1 MSASSPPGE
10 VPIVAT
16 PDAESSHTEVRILWT
31 GFLRNL
37 WKEIFEFR
45 SRPILLGVIFGLS
58 IGTTLAAG
66 NLNIQPPPIR
76 IQLYQP
82 GPESEISPNF
92 NDASTL
98 LQQYSNVR
106 VIRMAGSFLDLTAM
120 QRDGAHYAVV
130 PRGDSWVVFYNF
142 PTLQQEEQTAWFINV
157 LSTSLSEQKP
167 LIAESAQSNL
177 QNTTGPKTANVA
189 EPNVQKIGP
198 TSRISALPGDSK
210 ILLVPRAILL
220 TVLFLPFVMCARSF
234 SREVAFETLPT
245 ILATPNGGWAP
256 LLAAK
261 AVASSWL
268 SLLIL
273 LLLVLAIRPIFGVAP
288 KPGLFLQLG
297 AQGLA
302 ISTSAILGLFAAV
315 WLRNQS
321 QIYISVSIYF
331 LVLVLLSGFLFPLE
345 TASPLIRAAS
355 NFSPL
360 TYSENIFE
368 NWLFYGTN
376 ASVFGVSIMLMTA
389 QLVAAGLA
397 LFSVSWIA
405 RRRM

>member
-1 MSASSPPGE
+1 
-10 VPIVAT
+10 
-16 PDAESSHTEVRILWT
+16 
-31 GFLRNL
+31 
-37 WKEIFEFR
+37 
-45 SRPILLGVIFGLS
+45 
-58 IGTTLAAG
+58 
-66 NLNIQPPPIR
+66 
-76 IQLYQP
+76 
-82 GPESEISPNF
+82 
-92 NDASTL
+92 
-98 LQQYSNVR
+98 
-106 VIRMAGSFLDLTAM
+106 M